1 MTLLRSVRLRDGAP
15 AGSYPWDLPAVRY
28 LERIEPHPKVT
39 FLVGDN
45 GTGKSTLVEAMAVAA
60 GFNAEGGNRNYQFST
75 RSTES
80 ALHRHLDLAWGTRP
94 QQGWFLRAESFYN
107 VATYIDDN
115 VSQYFEGQSFHE
127 RSHGQSFIDLAIA
140 RFHPGGFYLLDEPE
154 AALSFHGC
162 LRLLRIVHDTVLGG
176 GQFVIATHS
185 PVLLAY
191 PNAMIFQLSESGIE
205 RREYDDVDSV
215 VLGGTSSTPPTASS
229 GTSSLRTSRFG
240 LATSATTPEAEP
252 VLPLG

>member
-1 MTLLRSVRLRDGAP
+1 MGAVTLLRSVRLRDGAP
-15 AGSYPWDLPAVRY
+15 TDGYPWDLPAVRF
-28 LERIEPHPKVT
+28 LERIVPHPKVT
-39 FLVGDN
+39 FVVGDN
-45 GTGKSTLVEAMAVAA
+45 GTGKSTLIEAMAVAA
-60 GFNAEGGNRNYQFST
+60 GFNAEGGNRNYQFSS

-80 ALHRHLDLAWGTRP
+80 DLHNFLEMGWGTRP

-115 VSQYFEGQSFHE
+115 VSPYFGGQSFHE
-127 RSHGQSFIDLAIA
+127 RSHGQSFIDLALA

-162 LRLLRIVHDTVLGG
+162 LRMLRIMHDTVVGG

-191 PNAMIFQLSESGIE
+191 PEATIFQLSETGIDE
-205 RREYDDVDSV
+205 RRYDDVDSV
-215 VLGGTSSTPPTASS
+215 ELWRDFLAFPGRFLRHLLADDEPAGSEGT
-229 GTSSLRTSRFG
+229 
-240 LATSATTPEAEP
+240 
-252 VLPLG
+252 

>member
-1 MTLLRSVRLRDGAP
+1 MGVVTLLRSVRLRDEAP
-15 AGSYPWDLPAVRY
+15 DEGYPWDLPAVRFVEA
-28 LERIEPHPKVT
+28 LVPHPKVT

-45 GTGKSTLVEAMAVAA
+45 GTGKSTLVEAMAVVT
-60 GFNAEGGNRNYQFST
+60 GFNAEGGNRTYQFSS

-80 ALHRHLDLAWGTRP
+80 ALHEHLELGWGTRP
-94 QQGWFLRAESFYN
+94 EKGWFLRAESFYN

-115 VSQYFEGQSFHE
+115 VSSYFGGRSFHD
-127 RSHGQSFIDLAIA
+127 RSHGQSFIDLALA

-162 LRLLRIVHDTVLGG
+162 LRMLRIIHDTVQGG

-191 PNAMIFQLSESGIE
+191 PDAAIFQLSDAGIE
-205 RREYDDVDSV
+205 ERSYDDVDAV
-215 VLGGTSSTPPTASS
+215 ELWRDFLEAPDRF
-229 GTSSLRTSRFG
+229 LRHL
-240 LATSATTPEAEP
+240 LADEDDEA
-252 VLPLG
+252 